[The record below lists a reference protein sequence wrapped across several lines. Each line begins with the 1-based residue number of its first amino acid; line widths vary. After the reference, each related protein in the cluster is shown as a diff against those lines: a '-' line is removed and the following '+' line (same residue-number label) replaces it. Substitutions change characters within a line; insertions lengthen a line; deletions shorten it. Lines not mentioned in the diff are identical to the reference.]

1 VTTSR
6 SVIVT
11 GGSRGLG
18 SGLVQMFLDQGDRVA
33 TCSRAPSERTD
44 AWTMDPSLADR
55 FVHAS
60 LDVADRDACRSFVR
74 SVVQRFGSVDVLVN
88 NAGVARDGVLGTFSD
103 DDVDAVID
111 LNLKGT
117 ISMTKAVVR
126 DMLRRG
132 SGRVI
137 NISSIVGISGYRG
150 LSVYG
155 ATKAALGGFTRA
167 LARELGSRGI
177 RVNAVAPGYLR
188 TEMTHGLDDEQLGQ
202 IVRRT
207 PLGRLGEV
215 DDVTA
220 AVRFLASDEA
230 SFVTGHVFVVDG
242 GLTV

>member
-1 VTTSR
+1 VTTPR
-6 SVIVT
+6 TVIVT

-18 SGLVQMFLDQGDRVA
+18 AGLVQLFLDEGDRVA
-33 TCSRAPSERTD
+33 TCSRGPTKKTEE
-44 AWTMDPSLADR
+44 WTTDPSLAER
-55 FVHAS
+55 FLYSPV
-60 LDVADRDACRSFVR
+60 DVADREACRSFVR
-74 SVVQRFGSVDVLVN
+74 SVVQRFGGIDVLVN
-88 NAGVARDGVLGTFSD
+88 NAGVARDGVLGIFSD

-117 ISMTKAVVR
+117 ICMTKAVVR
-126 DMLRRG
+126 DMLPRR
-132 SGRVI
+132 SGRIV
-137 NISSIVGISGYRG
+137 NISSVVGISGYRG

-155 ATKAALGGFTRA
+155 ATKAAIGGFTRA

-188 TEMTHGLDDEQLGQ
+188 TEMTHGLDEEQLAQ

-215 DDVTA
+215 DDVAT

>member
-1 VTTSR
+1 VTKPR
-6 SVIVT
+6 NVIVT

-18 SGLVQMFLDQGDRVA
+18 AGLVQVFLDQGDRVA
-33 TCSRAPSERTD
+33 TCSRAPTETTD
-44 AWTMDPSLADR
+44 AWAADPSVSGRFYYAPVDVSDR
-55 FVHAS
+55 E
-60 LDVADRDACRSFVR
+60 ACRGFVR
-74 SVVQRFGSVDVLVN
+74 SVVERFDGVDVLVN
-88 NAGVARDGVLGTFSD
+88 NAGVARDGVLGIFPD
-103 DDVDAVID
+103 DDVDAMID

-117 ISMTKAVVR
+117 ICMTKAVVR

-132 SGRVI
+132 SGNVI
-137 NISSIVGISGYRG
+137 NISSVVGISGYRG

-155 ATKAALGGFTRA
+155 ATKAAIGGFTRA

-188 TEMTHGLDDEQLGQ
+188 TEMTHGLDEEQLAQ

-215 DDVTA
+215 DDVMA

-230 SFVTGHVFVVDG
+230 AFVTGHVFVVDG